1 MINWKE
7 KITTLALVKQ
17 DLMKQ
22 DVEKIW
28 PHHFPEVGASEEY
41 VYALEQELG
50 YKLDLIY
57 RDFLQH
63 ANGWKGIYQTVDLFS
78 IEQLKK
84 SAIMDHAQMLL
95 TVIDDDVLKES
106 DVLRQELLPIAVAEF
121 DKDLFVLCLS
131 NSRKP
136 GEIIWF
142 AGEEIDRF
150 ENFEEYFLAMVDYNR
165 EEILA
170 LKGNQLKRELNF
182 EIPVYKNSSSK
193 KY

>member
-1 MINWKE
+1 MINWKD
-7 KITTLALVKQ
+7 KIATLVLVKQ
-17 DLMKQ
+17 ELMKQ
-22 DVEKIW
+22 DVEQIW
-28 PHHFPEVGASEEY
+28 PHHFPEIGASEEY

-63 ANGWKGIYQTVDLFS
+63 ANGWKGFYQTVDLFS

-95 TVIDDDVLKES
+95 TVIDDDVLKENG
-106 DVLRQELLPIAVAEF
+106 VLRQELLPIAVSEL
-121 DKDLFVLCLS
+121 DKDLFVLCLP
-131 NSRKP
+131 NSRRP

-142 AGEEIDRF
+142 AGEKIDRF
-150 ENFEEYFLAMVDYNR
+150 ENFEEYFLAIVDYNR

-170 LKGNQLKRELNF
+170 LKGDQLKGELNL
-182 EIPVYKNSSSK
+182 EISVHKNSSSK
-193 KY
+193 N